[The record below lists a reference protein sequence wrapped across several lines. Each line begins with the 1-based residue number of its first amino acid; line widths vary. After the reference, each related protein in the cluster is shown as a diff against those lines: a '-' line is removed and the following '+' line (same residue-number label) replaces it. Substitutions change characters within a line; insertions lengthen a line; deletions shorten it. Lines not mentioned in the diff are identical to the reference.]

1 MKTLADALAKLD
13 EVDREI
19 SGIRLIELRVAMRGY
34 ADAQRDLIKAL
45 SKFDRLL
52 QLVAPSRQKPKL
64 VIAR

>member
-1 MKTLADALAKLD
+1 LADALAKLD

-19 SGIRLIELRVAMRGY
+19 SGTRLIELRVAIRGY

-45 SKFDRLL
+45 GEFDLSL

-64 VIAR
+64 VVAR